1 MSELKTC
8 TPLCIYLGLRA
19 VLGEMSILVA
29 VSTVDVLGGVVS
41 V

>member
-1 MSELKTC
+1 MSEFKTC
-8 TPLCIYLGLRA
+8 MSPCTYLGLRA
-19 VLGEMSILVA
+19 VLGEMSTLVA

>member
-1 MSELKTC
+1 MSEFKTC
-8 TPLCIYLGLRA
+8 TPLCIYLGFKT

-29 VSTVDVLGGVVS
+29 VSTEDVLGGVVS